1 MTLNVSIESN
11 IKEVTKKLNRF
22 QKKQVPFVVA
32 DSINEVSVKA
42 VNAMRSQ
49 LAKKLD
55 RPTMFTKKGVQLK
68 FKARPKDLS
77 ALIQIPPIQSKYL
90 EKQIEGGMKT
100 ADKQQIPVPYDKG
113 ILNAYG
119 NIRGKKSG
127 LIRRNTEFIGSV
139 KGIDGVW
146 RRTGGKRNPALKLLI
161 GFERTVMYTKR
172 IEFYKTV
179 SSVVK
184 NNINKIMAKNFSKLG
199 GK

>member
-22 QKKQVPFVVA
+22 QKKQIPFVVS

-49 LAKKLD
+49 LAKNLD

-68 FKARPKDLS
+68 FKARPRDLS

-100 ADKQQIPVPYDKG
+100 ADRQKIPVPYNKG

-127 LIRRNTEFIGSV
+127 LIRRNTEFIGTV

-146 RRTGGKRNPALKLLI
+146 RRTGG
-161 GFERTVMYTKR
+161 
-172 IEFYKTV
+172 
-179 SSVVK
+179 SVTQQ
-184 NNINKIMAKNFSKLG
+184 
-199 GK
+199 

>member
-22 QKKQVPFVVA
+22 QKKQIPFVLS

-68 FKARPKDLS
+68 FKARPRDLS

-100 ADKQQIPVPYDKG
+100 ADRQKIPVPYDKG

-127 LIRRNTEFIGSV
+127 LIRRNTEFIGTV

-146 RRTGGKRNPALKLLI
+146 RRTGGKRNPAVKLLI

-199 GK
+199 SK

>member
-22 QKKQVPFVVA
+22 QKKQIPFVVS

-68 FKARPKDLS
+68 FKARPRDLS

-100 ADKQQIPVPYDKG
+100 ADRQKIPVPYDKG

-127 LIRRNTEFIGSV
+127 LIRRNTEFIGTV

-146 RRTGGKRNPALKLLI
+146 RRTGGKRNPAVKLLI

-184 NNINKIMAKNFSKLG
+184 NNINKIMVKNFSKLG
-199 GK
+199 SK

>member
-11 IKEVTKKLNRF
+11 IKEVNKKLNRF
-22 QKKQVPFVVA
+22 QKKQIPFVVS

-68 FKARPKDLS
+68 FKARPRDLS

-100 ADKQQIPVPYDKG
+100 ADRQKIPVPYDKG

-127 LIRRNTEFIGSV
+127 LIRRNTEFIGTV

-146 RRTGGKRNPALKLLI
+146 RRTGGKRNPAVKLLI

-199 GK
+199 SK